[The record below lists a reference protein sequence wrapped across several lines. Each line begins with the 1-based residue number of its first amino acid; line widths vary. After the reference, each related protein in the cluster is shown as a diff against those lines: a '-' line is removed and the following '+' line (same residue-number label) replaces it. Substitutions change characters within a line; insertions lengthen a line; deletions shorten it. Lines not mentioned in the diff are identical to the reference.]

1 MKKIIILVLMIV
13 TLFPVNVQ
21 AAQARTIQTT
31 RYGSMKVKTIKIGK
45 RYRADVYWRSE
56 KIASYK
62 FNRKPKVK
70 FIKFDRLNFDMLASR
85 KNTLYIEITTGKQ
98 INAKG
103 DGKVDTDDW
112 HNYISYKRCG
122 FKKGDRIR
130 TYCIFNP
137 YTQWEDDI
145 IERYD
150 EKIR

>member
-13 TLFPVNVQ
+13 ALFPVNVQ

-31 RYGSMKVKTIKIGK
+31 RYRSMTVKTIKIGK

-62 FNRKPKVK
+62 FNCKPKVK
-70 FIKFDRLNFDMLASR
+70 FIKFYRQNFDMLASR

>member
-1 MKKIIILVLMIV
+1 MKKFIILVLMIV
-13 TLFPVNVQ
+13 ALFPVNVQ

-31 RYGSMKVKTIKIGK
+31 RYRSMTVKTIKIGK

-62 FNRKPKVK
+62 FNHKPKVK
-70 FIKFDRLNFDMLASR
+70 FVKFDRLNFDMLASR

-112 HNYISYKRCG
+112 HNYISYKRCR

>member
-1 MKKIIILVLMIV
+1 MKRFIIALLIV
-13 TLFPVNVQ
+13 VSLFSVNVQ
-21 AAQARTIQTT
+21 AAKPKTT
-31 RYGSMKVKTIKIGK
+31 KYKSMTVKTIKQGK
-45 RYRADVYWRSE
+45 RYRADCYWRGE

-62 FNRKPKVK
+62 FNRKPKIK
-70 FIKFDRLNFDMLASR
+70 FINFNDLSFEMLASR
-85 KNTLYIEITTGKQ
+85 KNILYIEITTGTQ

-112 HNYISYKRCG
+112 HDYISYKRCG

-145 IERYD
+145 VERYD
-150 EKIR
+150 EVIK